1 VIPLDRP
8 DPATVDPETAP
19 ERRALVTGAGRGIGR
34 AIALR
39 LAADGFAVVGVGR
52 DEAALRETAALIEA
66 AAGRA
71 RTAVGDVTDPAALDA
86 LAATVGPVD
95 ALVCNSGI
103 AGPTAPLW
111 EVAPDEWEDTFAVNV
126 RGVYAACRAFVP
138 SMIAR
143 GAGTVVVI
151 GSVSG
156 ARPLP
161 QRTAYAASKTA
172 LTGLVRGLALDA
184 GPHGVR
190 VNLVSPGPT
199 AGPRLDAVLERQAAT
214 RGRSVDAVREQ
225 FLAASPLRTTSTP
238 EDVANAVG
246 YLVSE
251 RARTVTGIELTVAA
265 GSVM

>member
-1 VIPLDRP
+1 MI
-8 DPATVDPETAP
+8 AP
-19 ERRALVTGAGRGIGR
+19 KALVTGAGRGIGR

-39 LAADGFAVVGVGR
+39 LAADGFAVVGTGR
-52 DEAALRETAALIEA
+52 DETALAETVALIEA
-66 AAGRA
+66 AGGIGRS
-71 RTAVGDVTDPAALDA
+71 AVCDVTDPDA
-86 LAATVGPVD
+86 LVRLAETVGPVD
-95 ALVCNSGI
+95 ALVCNSGV

-111 EVAPDEWEDTFAVNV
+111 EVSPAEWHDTFDVNV
-126 RGVYAACRAFVP
+126 TGVYGACRAFVP
-138 SMIAR
+138 GMIER
-143 GAGTVVVI
+143 GAGAIVVI

-161 QRTAYAASKTA
+161 RRTPYAASKTA

-214 RGRSVDAVREQ
+214 QGRAVDEVRAT
-225 FLAASPLRTTSTP
+225 FLEGAPLRRIAEP
-238 EDVANAVG
+238 EDVADAVG
-246 YLVSE
+246 YLLGE

>member
-1 VIPLDRP
+1 MS
-8 DPATVDPETAP
+8 AAP
-19 ERRALVTGAGRGIGR
+19 QALVTGAGRGIGR
-34 AIALR
+34 AIAVR
-39 LAADGFAVVGVGR
+39 LAADGFAVVGIGR
-52 DEAALRETAALIEA
+52 DQAALAETVRLID
-66 AAGRA
+66 AAGGTA
-71 RTAVGDVTDPAALDA
+71 RGAVCDVTEPAALDE
-86 LAATVGPVD
+86 LAATIGPID

-111 EVAPDEWEDTFAVNV
+111 EVSPAEWDETFAVNV
-126 RGVYAACRAFVP
+126 TGVYASCRAFVP
-138 SMIAR
+138 GMIAR
-143 GAGTVVVI
+143 GTGSIVVI

-156 ARPLP
+156 GRPLP

-199 AGPRLDAVLERQAAT
+199 AGPRLDAVLERQAAAQ
-214 RGRSVDAVREQ
+214 GRPVDAVREQ
-225 FLAASPLRTTSTP
+225 FLSASPLRTASTP
-238 EDVANAVG
+238 EDVADAVG
-246 YLVSE
+246 YLVGE